1 VTEELVPTTCRPANR
16 NGLPGSRALT
26 VLVIIPDIVAAVT
39 GIFNLI
45 MLEADD
51 VGTEI
56 VVGGTVGAA
65 ARGLESKVE
74 FVAFDVGDRITCAN
88 KYFRLYAFKKNL
100 LFRYLFDS

>member
-1 VTEELVPTTCRPANR
+1 
-16 NGLPGSRALT
+16 

-88 KYFRLYAFKKNL
+88 KYFRLYAFKKKIYFFGTCL
-100 LFRYLFDS
+100 IVEFPLTRVGVPITFCP